1 VLSATSIWCLL
12 AEFYGLCS
20 MRTFTLFVSLPAMFI
35 VAALAWVDRR
45 TGDRRLWNAVIVGA
59 VAGLAAAAAYDV
71 FRLPFVFARQ
81 LNLQSVVPPL
91 ALFKVFPRFGAMILS
106 QPVEQPGYSLSAHL
120 LGWTYHFSNGLT
132 FGIMYLAALSDAAKR
147 HWVWGMVMAAGL
159 EAGMLFTP
167 YPNMFGIKVTA
178 TFIAVTLAAHLIFGA
193 VLGLTVR
200 RMLRVVPERN
210 VPA

>member
-1 VLSATSIWCLL
+1 
-12 AEFYGLCS
+12 

-35 VAALAWVDRR
+35 IAALAWLDRLA
-45 TGDRRLWNAVIVGA
+45 GDRRLWNAVIVGA
-59 VAGLAAAAAYDV
+59 VAGLLAAAAYDI

-81 LNLQSVVPPL
+81 LNLQSVIPPL
-91 ALFKVFPRFGAMILS
+91 ALFKVFPRFGALILG
-106 QPVEQPGYSLSAHL
+106 QPVEQPAYSLGTHL

-132 FGIMYLAALSDAAKR
+132 FGVMYLAALGDAAKR
-147 HWVWGMVMAAGL
+147 PWVWGMVMAAGL

-200 RMLRVVPERN
+200 RLTRNAPERN
-210 VPA
+210 TAG